1 MKWLQGKARL
11 RPQAAPCA
19 KVFPRPG
26 SKDLTPFSSVTY
38 QCSHEREAYSPR
50 YPSSVVAALVTRAVR
65 CGARNGSGQIR
76 SEATKRHTVA
86 AVKTG
91 RDFFCLVSLQ
101 GNPEFETRVAD
112 FFETTQKERIMTTA
126 SLAAIKNKPL
136 TAPGGE
142 PDADGFFGPHG
153 GRFVPSSLVPA
164 LEELAAAYEK
174 YRRDPEFL
182 AEFHY
187 YLTNY
192 AGRETPLFRADNLSR
207 KLGGAT
213 VYLKREDLNHLG
225 AHKVNNTLGQILLAK
240 RMGKTRII
248 AETGA
253 GQHGVASAAV
263 AALMGLGCTV
273 YMGEE
278 DIRRQAPNVMR
289 MRMMGAVV
297 VSVTDGQRTLKEAV
311 DAALAAWIVDPQ
323 SFYLLGSAVGPH
335 PYPLMVRDFQ
345 SVIGK
350 ETRAQSLEAAGRLP
364 DACIA
369 CVGGGSNA
377 IGMFHPFIQ
386 DEKVRLIG
394 VEPGGRGPKPGDH
407 AATLTFGAPGVLH
420 GFSSYLLQDEK
431 GEAAPVY
438 SISAGLDYPG
448 VGPEHALLKDAGRA
462 EYVSVTDEEA
472 INAFFTLSKC
482 EGVIPAL
489 ESSHALA
496 YAMKLAPTMGRDQ
509 FMVVCLS
516 GRGDKDLAQLA
527 EFAEA
532 R

>member
-1 MKWLQGKARL
+1 MTLSDSSAQALDSSAVLSGSARGAAPARL
-11 RPQAAPCA
+11 
-19 KVFPRPG
+19 
-26 SKDLTPFSSVTY
+26 T
-38 QCSHEREAYSPR
+38 
-50 YPSSVVAALVTRAVR
+50 
-65 CGARNGSGQIR
+65 
-76 SEATKRHTVA
+76 
-86 AVKTG
+86 
-91 RDFFCLVSLQ
+91 
-101 GNPEFETRVAD
+101 
-112 FFETTQKERIMTTA
+112 
-126 SLAAIKNKPL
+126 PL

-142 PDADGFFGPHG
+142 PDAGGFFGPHG
-153 GRFVPSSLVPA
+153 GRFVPPSLVPVI
-164 LEELAAAYEK
+164 EELVAAYAQ
-174 YRRDPEFL
+174 YRRDPDFL
-182 AEFHY
+182 AELRY
-187 YLTNY
+187 YLANY
-192 AGRETPLFRADNLSR
+192 AGRETPLFRADNVSR
-207 KLGGAT
+207 VLGGAT

-240 RMGKTRII
+240 RMGKKRII

-289 MRMMGAVV
+289 MRMMGASV
-297 VSVTDGQRTLKEAV
+297 VSVTAGQRTLKEAV
-311 DAALAAWIVDPQ
+311 DAALDAWVADPQ

-350 ETRAQSLEAAGRLP
+350 ETRAQSLEAEGRLP

-377 IGMFHPFIQ
+377 IGMFHPFIA
-386 DEKVRLIG
+386 DAGVRLIG
-394 VEPGGRGPKPGDH
+394 VEPGGRGPNPGDH
-407 AATLTFGAPGVLH
+407 AATLTFGTPGVLH
-420 GFSSYLLQDEK
+420 GFSSYLLQDDK

-472 INAFFTLSKC
+472 VDAFFFLSKH
-482 EGVIPAL
+482 EGIIPAL

-496 YAMKLAPTMGRDQ
+496 HAMKLAPTMDRKQ
-509 FMVVCLS
+509 FIVVCLS
-516 GRGDKDLAQLA
+516 GRGDKDMAQLA
-527 EFAEA
+527 PLAEG